1 MNKRRP
7 SLKDADLT
15 SVFVLLMVLAVLGL
29 FIVYPIGKMILMSF
43 VKLDKPITLSNL
55 TMYNFRRFISS
66 SLYKRAT
73 LNSIQV
79 SMAIVTFSV
88 LLGLPLAFII
98 SRIDIPGKN
107 IISSFA
113 TLPMILPPFVG
124 AYSWIL
130 LRGRNGLITRFA
142 ERTLGV
148 TLPSIYGFRGITI
161 AMSLCYYPLV
171 FLMVQGALSVADPF
185 LEESAEV
192 MGAGFLRRLRTIVL
206 PLVSPT
212 IGAAAVTVFMRSIGG
227 FGVPAILGGEYYV
240 LPTLIFFQVAG
251 YLNLNAACAIS
262 LVCIMFSIFALV
274 LMNYITSRQKAITM
288 TSTTRE
294 VKQITHPAAKF
305 FGMLYVVLLL
315 VISLA
320 PHITV
325 VIAAFSEVW
334 AGTTLPTKMGLGN
347 FHRVFTSS
355 MSPLRNSLILALSA
369 TLLCALFGT
378 LVAHTAVRGKTAR
391 GRWLIDTTV
400 TIPFILPGMVVGVA
414 LLSAFINPPLFL
426 AGTGA
431 IIIISYFVR
440 RMPYVFR
447 SAVGALEGMDPM
459 LEQASS
465 IMGASWATTFRRI
478 TIPLI
483 APSIVA
489 SSMIT
494 FTTLIGELS
503 ITMILYSARWKT
515 VSVAIYEYLIEDL
528 LGPACVLGSIVN
540 VVVLVGMFVANKL
553 LGQKI
558 GSMFRS
564 G

>member
-206 PLVSPT
+206 TLVSPT
-212 IGAAAVTVFMRSIGG
+212 IGACSHCFHGIHQG
-227 FGVPAILGGEYYV
+227 FGVGPSWWRILCAA
-240 LPTLIFFQVAG
+240 TLIFFQVVD
-251 YLNLNAACAIS
+251 IS
-262 LVCIMFSIFALV
+262 I
-274 LMNYITSRQKAITM
+274 
-288 TSTTRE
+288 
-294 VKQITHPAAKF
+294 
-305 FGMLYVVLLL
+305 
-315 VISLA
+315 
-320 PHITV
+320 
-325 VIAAFSEVW
+325 
-334 AGTTLPTKMGLGN
+334 
-347 FHRVFTSS
+347 
-355 MSPLRNSLILALSA
+355 
-369 TLLCALFGT
+369 
-378 LVAHTAVRGKTAR
+378 
-391 GRWLIDTTV
+391 
-400 TIPFILPGMVVGVA
+400 
-414 LLSAFINPPLFL
+414 
-426 AGTGA
+426 
-431 IIIISYFVR
+431 
-440 RMPYVFR
+440 
-447 SAVGALEGMDPM
+447 
-459 LEQASS
+459 
-465 IMGASWATTFRRI
+465 
-478 TIPLI
+478 
-483 APSIVA
+483 
-489 SSMIT
+489 
-494 FTTLIGELS
+494 
-503 ITMILYSARWKT
+503 
-515 VSVAIYEYLIEDL
+515 
-528 LGPACVLGSIVN
+528 
-540 VVVLVGMFVANKL
+540 
-553 LGQKI
+553 
-558 GSMFRS
+558 
-564 G
+564 

>member
-1 MNKRRP
+1 VSKRRLR
-7 SLKDADLT
+7 LKDIDFT
-15 SVFVLLMVLAVLGL
+15 SVVVLIMVFVVLAL
-29 FIVYPIGKMILMSF
+29 FIIYPIGKMVLMSF
-43 VKLDKPITLSNL
+43 VKPDQPITISNL
-55 TMYNFRRFISS
+55 TMHNFRRFSS
-66 SLYKRAT
+66 SNLYKQAT
-73 LNSIQV
+73 LNSIKV
-79 SMAIVTFSV
+79 SLAIVFFSV
-88 LLGLPLAFII
+88 LLGVPMAFVV
-98 SRIDIPGKN
+98 SRIDIPGKDV
-107 IISSFA
+107 ISSLA
-113 TLPMILPPFVG
+113 TLPIILPPFVG
-124 AYSWIL
+124 AYSWII
-130 LRGRNGLITRFA
+130 LRGRNGLITSFV
-142 ERTLGV
+142 EKLLGI
-148 TLPSIYGFRGITI
+148 TLPSIYGARGITL
-161 AMSLCYYPLV
+161 AMCLGYWPLV
-171 FLMVQGALSVADPF
+171 SLMVQGALSVADPF

-251 YLNLNAACAIS
+251 YFNLNAACAIS
-262 LVCIMFSIFALV
+262 LVCILFSIIALV
-274 LMNYITSRQKAITM
+274 IMNYVTAKQKAVTM

-315 VISLA
+315 GISLA

-334 AGTTLPTKMGLGN
+334 AGTPLPTKMGLGN
-347 FHRVFTSS
+347 FRKVFAGS
-355 MSPLRNSLILALSA
+355 MNPLKNSLVLALSA
-369 TLLCALFGT
+369 TLLCAFFGT

-391 GRWLIDTTV
+391 GRWLIDATV

-426 AGTGA
+426 AGTGI

-447 SAVGALEGMDPM
+447 SAVGALEGLDPM
-459 LEQASS
+459 LEQDSS
-465 IMGASWATTFRRI
+465 IMGESWATTFRKV
-478 TIPLI
+478 TMPLI
-483 APSIVA
+483 TPSIVA

-494 FTTLIGELS
+494 FTTLVGELS
-503 ITMILYSARWKT
+503 STMILYSARWKT
-515 VSVAIYEYLIEDL
+515 ISVAIYEFLVDDA

-540 VVVLVGMFVANKL
+540 VVVLVGMLVANKL
-553 LGQKI
+553 LGQKM
-558 GSMFRS
+558 GSMFKA